1 MEVSPTKAEQHT
13 LRGVLWMLGAV
24 LSFAAM
30 AVAVRELQRHLD
42 SFQILFVRSLVML
55 GIVGTIA
62 VATSGTVVRTK
73 RIGLHVFRNT
83 LHLTGQYLWVYS
95 IGALTLATV
104 FAIEFTIAVWVAV
117 LAATFLHERLT
128 QGRIVQL
135 VLGVA
140 GVLIIL
146 RPGTLSFH
154 PAALVMLLGSLCY
167 GASLASTKALSSTEA
182 PRTVLLWM
190 SLIQTPV
197 TFIAA
202 LPSWVMPPAST
213 VPWILLIG
221 ATSYTAHYCMTS
233 AMRLAD
239 ATVVAPIDFIR
250 LPLIAVVGALFY
262 AEPFDPMV
270 IVGAAVIFAGTYYSL
285 RSERRYRVSSGSSAR
300 SAAGS

>member
-1 MEVSPTKAEQHT
+1 MELSATQAEQHT

-30 AVAVRELQRHLD
+30 AVAVRELQRSMD
-42 SFQILFVRSLVML
+42 SFEILFVRSLVML
-55 GIVGTIA
+55 AIVGTIA
-62 VATSGTVVRTK
+62 LSTGTHVRTN
-73 RIGLHVFRNT
+73 RVRLHVFRNL

-95 IGALTLATV
+95 IGALALATV
-104 FAIEFTIAVWVAV
+104 FAIEFTIAVWVAL

-128 QGRIVQL
+128 PGRIVQL
-135 VLGVA
+135 VLGVV
-140 GVLIIL
+140 GVLIIV
-146 RPGTLSFH
+146 RPGTVSFH
-154 PAALVMLLGSLCY
+154 PAALVMLLGAFCY

-190 SLIQTPV
+190 SLVQTPFTLV
-197 TFIAA
+197 AA
-202 LPSWVMPPAST
+202 LPSWVTPPAPAI
-213 VPWILLIG
+213 PWILLIG

-239 ATVVAPIDFIR
+239 ATVVAPVDFIR

-270 IVGAAVIFAGTYYSL
+270 IVGAVVIFTGTYYSL
-285 RSERRYRVSSGSSAR
+285 SRERRYRTSSGSSAR

>member
-1 MEVSPTKAEQHT
+1 MELSATQAEQHT

-30 AVAVRELQRHLD
+30 AVAVRELQRSMD
-42 SFQILFVRSLVML
+42 SFEILFVRSLVML
-55 GIVGTIA
+55 AIVGTIA
-62 VATSGTVVRTK
+62 LSTGTHLRTNRVR
-73 RIGLHVFRNT
+73 LHVFRNL

-95 IGALTLATV
+95 IGALALATV
-104 FAIEFTIAVWVAV
+104 FAIEFTIAVWVAL

-128 QGRIVQL
+128 PGRIVQL
-135 VLGVA
+135 VLGVV
-140 GVLIIL
+140 GVLIIV
-146 RPGTLSFH
+146 RPGTVSFH
-154 PAALVMLLGSLCY
+154 PAALVMLLGAFCY

-190 SLIQTPV
+190 SLVQTPFTLV
-197 TFIAA
+197 AA
-202 LPSWVMPPAST
+202 LPSWVTPPASAI
-213 VPWILLIG
+213 PWILLIG

-239 ATVVAPIDFIR
+239 ATVVAPVDFIR

-270 IVGAAVIFAGTYYSL
+270 IVGAVVIFTGTYYSL
-285 RSERRYRVSSGSSAR
+285 SRERRYRTSSGSSAR

>member
-1 MEVSPTKAEQHT
+1 MELAATKAEQHAV
-13 LRGVLWMLGAV
+13 RGVFWMLGAV

-30 AVAVRELQRHLD
+30 AVAVRELQRSMD
-42 SFQILFVRSLVML
+42 SFEILFVRSLVML
-55 GIVGTIA
+55 GIVGT
-62 VATSGTVVRTK
+62 VALSTGAHLKTNRA
-73 RIGLHVFRNT
+73 GLHVFRNL

-95 IGALTLATV
+95 IGALALATV

-117 LAATFLHERLT
+117 LAAAFLHERLT

-135 VLGVA
+135 VLGVV

-154 PAALVMLLGSLCY
+154 PAALVMLLGSFCY

-190 SLIQTPV
+190 SLVQTPFTLV
-197 TFIAA
+197 AA
-202 LPSWVMPPAST
+202 VPSWVTPPVSAI
-213 VPWILLIG
+213 PWILLIG

-239 ATVVAPIDFIR
+239 ATVVAPVDFIR

-270 IVGAAVIFAGTYYSL
+270 IVGAVVIFTGTYYSL
-285 RSERRYRVSSGSSAR
+285 SRERRYRVSSGSSAR

>member
-1 MEVSPTKAEQHT
+1 MHQLAVGSQSHS

-30 AVAVRELQRHLD
+30 AVAVRELQRHMGA
-42 SFQILFVRSLVML
+42 FEILFVRSVVML
-55 GIVGTIA
+55 AIVGA
-62 VATSGTVVRTK
+62 MALGTGRAVVRTQ
-73 RIGLHVFRNT
+73 RIGLHVLRNL

-95 IGALTLATV
+95 IGALALATV

-117 LAATFLHERLT
+117 LAALFLHERLT
-128 QGRIVQL
+128 QGRLVQL
-135 VLGVA
+135 ALGVA

-167 GASLASTKALSSTEA
+167 AGSLASTKALSATDS
-182 PRTVLLWM
+182 PQTVLLWM
-190 SLIQTPV
+190 SLVQAPFTLV
-197 TFIAA
+197 AA
-202 LPSWVMPPAST
+202 LPSWVTPPSST
-213 VPWILLIG
+213 LPWILLIG
-221 ATSYTAHYCMTS
+221 VGSYTAHYCMTC

-250 LPLIAVVGALFY
+250 LPLIAVVGALLY

-270 IVGAAVIFAGTYYSL
+270 VVGAAVIFAGTYYSL
-285 RSERRYRVSSGSSAR
+285 SREKL
-300 SAAGS
+300 AG

>member
-1 MEVSPTKAEQHT
+1 MELAATKAEQHT

-30 AVAVRELQRHLD
+30 AVAVRELQRHMD
-42 SFQILFVRSLVML
+42 SFQILFGRSVVML

-62 VATSGTVVRTK
+62 LAARGTVMRTQ

-128 QGRIVQL
+128 QGRVVQL
-135 VLGVA
+135 VLGVV

-154 PAALVMLLGSLCY
+154 PAALVMLLGSFCY
-167 GASLASTKALSSTEA
+167 GGSLASTKALSSTEA

-190 SLIQTPV
+190 SLVQTPV
-197 TFIAA
+197 TLLAA
-202 LPSWVMPPAST
+202 LPSWVTPPAST
-213 VPWILLIG
+213 FPWILLIG
-221 ATSYTAHYCMTS
+221 MTSYTAHYCMTS

-250 LPLIAVVGALFY
+250 LPLIAVVGALVY

-270 IVGAAVIFAGTYYSL
+270 IVGAAVIFTGTYYSL
-285 RSERRYRVSSGSSAR
+285 SRERRYRTSSGSSAS
-300 SAAGS
+300 SAVGS

>member
-1 MEVSPTKAEQHT
+1 MELSATQAEQHT

-30 AVAVRELQRHLD
+30 AVAVRELQRSMD
-42 SFQILFVRSLVML
+42 SFEILFVRSLVML
-55 GIVGTIA
+55 AIVGTIA
-62 VATSGTVVRTK
+62 LSTGTHVRTN
-73 RIGLHVFRNT
+73 RVRLHVFRNL

-95 IGALTLATV
+95 IGALALATV
-104 FAIEFTIAVWVAV
+104 FAIEFTIAVWVAL

-128 QGRIVQL
+128 PGRIVQL
-135 VLGVA
+135 VLGVV
-140 GVLIIL
+140 GVLIIV
-146 RPGTLSFH
+146 RPGTVSFH
-154 PAALVMLLGSLCY
+154 PAALVMLLGAFCY

-190 SLIQTPV
+190 SLVQTPFTLV
-197 TFIAA
+197 AA
-202 LPSWVMPPAST
+202 LPSWVTPPASAI
-213 VPWILLIG
+213 PWILLIG

-239 ATVVAPIDFIR
+239 ATVVAPVDFIR

-270 IVGAAVIFAGTYYSL
+270 IVGAVVIFTGTYYSL
-285 RSERRYRVSSGSSAR
+285 SRERRYRTSSGSSAR